1 MLINDNFK
9 FLENIKQGFKRTV
22 SRNKYRSE
30 VTTQPKTNKLDY
42 LIDPAF
48 KSIKR
53 LIVLSLKRDNDDPTK
68 WTCSIIMTTSN
79 KYYMSFVEIKDL
91 NTFVDNKSFFDHP
104 VWNK

>member
-1 MLINDNFK
+1 MATGTAGAKYDINNAKLYVTVATLLINDNFK

-48 KSIKR
+48 KSINR

-68 WTCSIIMTTSN
+68 
-79 KYYMSFVEIKDL
+79 
-91 NTFVDNKSFFDHP
+91 
-104 VWNK
+104 